1 MFITFEGIEGTGKST
16 QIALLKTHLEAQ
28 GERVLVT
35 LEPGGSRIGAELRR
49 VLLSLE
55 NRDLCARAEL
65 FLYLADRAQH
75 VAQVVRPALEA
86 GQIVLCDRFAD
97 STVAYQAYGRGLDAE
112 MLHGLNKLAVDG
124 LWPDLTILLD
134 LEPEVGLGRAVARN
148 HADGKTV
155 AEGRFEAESLAFHG
169 RVRQGY
175 QAWARRFPER
185 IQTVDATGALEAIAA
200 TVRRLVEQKMA
211 ETRLNA

>member
-16 QIALLKTHLEAQ
+16 QIALLKTYLEAR

-35 LEPGGSRIGAELRR
+35 CEPGGSRIGAELRR

-86 GQIVLCDRFAD
+86 GQMVLCDRFAD
-97 STVAYQAYGRGLDAE
+97 STVAYQAFGRGLDAD
-112 MLHGLNKLAVDG
+112 MLHSLNELAVDG

-134 LEPEVGLGRAVARN
+134 LEAEVGLTRAVARN
-148 HADGKTV
+148 HAEGKTV

-175 QAWARRFPER
+175 QAWAARFPQR
-185 IQTVDATGALEAIAA
+185 IRSVDASGTPEGIAA
-200 TVRRLVEQKMA
+200 AVRRLVDPLLA

>member
-16 QIALLKTHLEAQ
+16 QIALLKAHLESL
-28 GERVLVT
+28 GKRVLVT

-55 NRDLCARAEL
+55 NRDLSSRAEL

-75 VAQVVRPALEA
+75 VDQVVRPALA
-86 GQIVLCDRFAD
+86 DGMIVLSDRFAD
-97 STVAYQAYGRGLDAE
+97 STVAYQAFGRGLDAE
-112 MLHGLNKLAVDG
+112 LLHRLNEVAVGG
-124 LWPDLTILLD
+124 LWPDLTLLLD
-134 LEPEVGLGRAVARN
+134 LTPEVGLGRALRRN
-148 HADGKTV
+148 QREGKTV

-175 QAWARRFPER
+175 LAWAERFPER
-185 IQTVDATGALEAIAA
+185 MRVVDASGTPEATALLIRDIVEA
-200 TVRRLVEQKMA
+200 RLHDRA
-211 ETRLNA
+211 

>member
-16 QIALLKTHLEAQ
+16 QIALLKTRLESL
-28 GERVLVT
+28 GKSVLVT
-35 LEPGGSRIGAELRR
+35 CEPGGSRIGAELRR

-55 NRDLCARAEL
+55 NRDICARAEL

-97 STVAYQAYGRGLDAE
+97 STVAYQAFGRGLDPE
-112 MLHGLNKLAVDG
+112 LLHNLNTLAVDG
-124 LWPDLTILLD
+124 LWPDVTILLD
-134 LEPEVGLGRAVARN
+134 LEPEVGLTRAVARN
-148 HADGKTV
+148 HAEGKTV

-175 QAWARRFPER
+175 KTWAERFPQR
-185 IQTVDATGALEAIAA
+185 ILTVDATGMAEDIAA
-200 TVRRLVEQKMA
+200 KVWQLVAEKML
-211 ETRLNA
+211 ETPLNA

>member
-16 QIALLKTHLEAQ
+16 QIERLKSHLEAR
-28 GERVLVT
+28 GRSVLVT
-35 LEPGGSRIGAELRR
+35 CEPGGSRIGRELRR

-86 GQIVLCDRFAD
+86 GQVVLCDRFAD
-97 STVAYQAYGRGLDAE
+97 STVAYQAYGRGLDAD
-112 MLHGLNKLAVDG
+112 MLHSLNELAVDG

-134 LEPEVGLGRAVARN
+134 LDTRTGLERAVARN
-148 HADGKTV
+148 TAEGKTV
-155 AEGRFEAESLAFHG
+155 AEGRFEAESLAFHE

-175 QAWARRFPER
+175 TAWAARFPQR
-185 IQTVDATGALEAIAA
+185 IHTVDANGTPEAIAGA
-200 TVRRLVEQKMA
+200 IRSIVDQKLEA
-211 ETRLNA
+211 AQTNA

>member
-16 QIALLKTHLEAQ
+16 QIMLLKNRLESL
-28 GERVLVT
+28 GKSVLVT
-35 LEPGGSRIGAELRR
+35 CEPGGSRIGAELRR

-97 STVAYQAYGRGLDAE
+97 STVAYQAFGRGLDPE
-112 MLHGLNKLAVDG
+112 LLHSLNTLAVDG
-124 LWPDLTILLD
+124 LWPDVTILLD
-134 LEPEVGLGRAVARN
+134 LEPEVGLTRAVARN
-148 HADGKTV
+148 HAEGKTV

-175 QAWARRFPER
+175 TTWARRFPQR
-185 IQTVDATGALEAIAA
+185 MLTVDATGAPEDIA
-200 TVRRLVEQKMA
+200 TSIWRLVAKRMP